1 MKMNEIVT
9 ADEKLK
15 LAQLIFK
22 NTFDQLVPAAQV
34 AQPQLVARPTAQPV
48 KSKLKAPKRTPMAPA
63 PKPSPK
69 PKPLSKTKL
78 VPQTPNQINH
88 QQRKHP
94 QGNLQFVKN
103 TFGNDLSK
111 IPKPARPLQNNTLK
125 PLGLSDGEYKK
136 NLELIRKPDELN
148 RDIESKPQFSK

>member
-1 MKMNEIVT
+1 MRMYEIVN

-34 AQPQLVARPTAQPV
+34 AQPQLVVSPTAQPV
-48 KSKLKAPKRTPMAPA
+48 KSKLKAPKRTPMASA
-63 PKPSPK
+63 PKPLPK
-69 PKPLSKTKL
+69 PKPLSKTKP
-78 VPQTPNQINH
+78 VPQTPNQIKH
-88 QQRKHP
+88 QQSKHP
-94 QGNLQFVKN
+94 QGNLQVAKN
-103 TFGNDLSK
+103 TLGNDLSK
-111 IPKPARPLQNNTLK
+111 IPKPVKPLPSNTLK

-148 RDIESKPQFSK
+148 RDIELIPRFSK